1 MMRTAAFSSALI
13 FGGFRRL
20 LRFFGASVLCSLAS
34 GLSGK
39 RRNTNERSTWHTR
52 HMAFRIDYYKEGEL
66 AGSTPHPGPQH
77 ETEQFAKDGMMR
89 RRADFYRIIDVDS
102 NAEVA
107 SGHRDG

>member
-1 MMRTAAFSSALI
+1 LA
-13 FGGFRRL
+13 GFVG
-20 LRFFGASVLCSLAS
+20 FFGASVLCSLAS

-52 HMAFRIDYYKEGEL
+52 HMAFRIDYYKEGL
-66 AGSTPHPGPQH
+66 MAGSTPHPGPQH

>member
-1 MMRTAAFSSALI
+1 M
-13 FGGFRRL
+13 
-20 LRFFGASVLCSLAS
+20 
-34 GLSGK
+34 
-39 RRNTNERSTWHTR
+39 
-52 HMAFRIDYYKEGEL
+52 

>member
-1 MMRTAAFSSALI
+1 
-13 FGGFRRL
+13 
-20 LRFFGASVLCSLAS
+20 
-34 GLSGK
+34 
-39 RRNTNERSTWHTR
+39 
-52 HMAFRIDYYKEGEL
+52 MAFRIDYYKEGEL